1 MANPGLKLKPAQS
14 VLSPKNWAKFT
25 LPLHKRV
32 ITSLVE
38 KYQSDK
44 WVKST
49 FTEKLLSLYLFIGLA
64 AGKTVSLR
72 LIEIISKSSFAKF
85 FTGLPNGI
93 SRSGLSDRNE
103 AIPCNLFRDLVLYL
117 AQQAGKKGKRI
128 IKKAK
133 GEFKIFDSTFISL
146 AHKLIPWSCRS
157 INKGLTSLSLRVN
170 DGSWLP
176 DKVILMNEPGDNV
189 VFEDLIDWML
199 KGITYIFDRG
209 FATFEVFRKIGESGN
224 FFITRLPRGYVCNV
238 VKRLEIKE
246 AIGNR
251 IKVLKD
257 EIVIIG
263 GKTRENKFTA
273 RLITAVN
280 DKKET
285 LYFFTNRFDL
295 KALEICEIYRHR
307 WQIEILFRWLKC
319 QLKINRVISYTENGF
334 YVQIYIALI
343 LHLLIIIY
351 RKSQNMAAF
360 SLLEVY
366 RFLQAWVYDFWG
378 YCMFMRGVLF
388 GANLGLGGTEL

>member
-1 MANPGLKLKPAQS
+1 MANLGLKLNPTKVA
-14 VLSPKNWAKFT
+14 LSTKSWAKFMA
-25 LPLHKRV
+25 PLNKRV

-44 WVKST
+44 WVKSI
-49 FTEKLLSLYLFIGLA
+49 FTEKILSLYLFIGLA
-64 AGKTVSLR
+64 VGKTVSLR

-85 FTGLPNGI
+85 FTGLLNGI

-117 AQQAGKKGKRI
+117 AQQAGKKGKKV
-128 IKKAK
+128 IKQAK
-133 GEFKIFDSTFISL
+133 GDFKVFDSTFISL

-157 INKGLTSLSLRVN
+157 INKGLTSLTLRIN

-176 DKVILMNEPGDNV
+176 DKIILRNEPGDNV

-209 FATFEVFRKIGESGN
+209 FSTFEVFRKIAQSGN
-224 FFITRLPRGYVCNV
+224 FFITRLPEGYVCHV
-238 VKRLEIKE
+238 IKRLRIKE
-246 AIGNR
+246 AIGNK

-257 EIVIIG
+257 EIVMLG
-263 GKTRENKFTA
+263 GKTREKKFKA
-273 RLITAVN
+273 RLITTVN
-280 DKKET
+280 YKKEK

-295 KALEICEIYRHR
+295 KALEICEIYQRR

-319 QLKINRVISYTENGF
+319 QLKIDRVISYTENGF

-351 RKSQNMAAF
+351 RKSQKMAAS
-360 SLLEVY
+360 SLLAVY
-366 RFLQAWVYDFWG
+366 RLLQGWLYDFWG
-378 YCMFMRGVLF
+378 YCMFIRGVLL
-388 GANLGLGGTEL
+388 GANLGIGGTKL